1 MSRTQSTPHTF
12 VSRLAALIAAGLFA
26 LTAASAFAQTQ
37 PEAVIPSLITQPINP
52 EVRVTL
58 QHNVHPLAQA
68 RYDQGIAPGSMATG
82 RIMLVL
88 KRSDMQ
94 EQALKE
100 YLGDLQNPNSPN
112 YRKWLTPAQFGNLY
126 SISNSDLTTVTAW
139 LQSQG
144 FTIDKIPQARNVII
158 FSGNVA
164 QIQQAFNTSIHKYLI
179 NGETHFANSTDP
191 QVPAALAPVIA
202 GIAQLNDFRP
212 KPGAILKSKAHFD
225 NDENRIKPD
234 LTLSNSSGG
243 QFLFTDPADAA
254 TIYDTPNSTLNPKHT
269 GTNYDGTGVTLG
281 IAGDSNITAGDVAL
295 YRAAFL
301 PSSYSSNQPNIIVDG
316 NDPGINGDAVEALL
330 DLEVS
335 GGIAPGAKVNFY
347 TSADTDLQAGLFLA
361 VFRALDDNSVSI
373 LNVSF
378 GACEANEGASGNA
391 EVLAAWEQAAAQGI
405 SVTVATG
412 DSGSASCDN
421 DNSETAAQFGLAV
434 SGIASTPYNI
444 AVGGTDYDVLA
455 NSFSTY
461 VAASNSSQNAASTFY
476 RTALSYIPE
485 SPWNDSTST
494 NAGGYTANQPLK
506 DSNGNTNIA
515 GGGGGISSCSDQTS
529 AGACLGGY
537 ATPPFQTGLSGFPY
551 TARALPDVS
560 FLAADGLYN
569 ALWVV
574 CSDYISNGS
583 PTAAPPDCEQTNG
596 SFTSATTFSGVGGT
610 SAAAPAFAGMLALVS
625 QSQGGVR
632 LGQANNVLYN
642 LAAQSALYPT
652 VFHDVTTGN
661 NSVVCESGTT
671 NCGSNDFLTGYN
683 AGTGYDAASGL
694 GSVDVSQLI
703 ANWTK
708 AVFTPTTTGLT
719 INGGTGAINVKHG
732 TSLNFAVSVSP
743 TAATGDVSIVNNSGV
758 TNNGALGQFLT
769 LSGGKATLSSGD
781 LPGGGPYNVY
791 AYYGGDIKDAASQSS
806 PIQVTISPESSQ
818 VAIGATMIDPLTGSV
833 VCDDVTGSAPSC
845 TTASS
850 LQYGLATAVSAQVQ
864 GTSGSNTTATG
875 TISFSDSAG
884 SLPNSTVAISNIGV
898 ASYNNYINQN
908 QSLPVASNGL
918 TASFGGDPSYS
929 ASNSG
934 SAYTLKIVQGPTS
947 VAVAGSQ
954 TGTTV
959 TLQAQVNTDSIGI
972 APTGAVTFKVGSTTL
987 GTAATASGTG
997 FVSSGT
1003 VASLYQISIPATT
1016 AGLVNGS
1023 NTITAI
1029 YAGNTNYVTSSGSAT
1044 VAITGGGS
1052 GGSFSLSG
1060 PPISIA
1066 PGATTG
1072 NTSTISLTPAAAG
1085 FTGTVSL
1092 TCAITASPSGATNL
1106 PTCTMNPASVALSG
1120 TTAGSSTLAVTTI
1133 STTTPGSY
1141 TITVT
1146 GTSGSNTASTPISLT
1161 VTGGSTGIGSF
1172 TITGT
1177 AVSVAPGATTGNT
1190 STITVT
1196 PPTTFAGTATVNLSC
1211 AVTSS
1216 PTGAMDPPTCSLSS
1230 SSLTITGAKAA
1241 TSTMTITTTPSS
1253 SGALTYPLKNIFT
1266 AAGGAVLACVL
1277 MFTIPARRKGWR
1289 AILSLLAFAVAI
1301 TAAIG
1306 CGGGGSNNG
1315 GNSGTTAGTYVIT
1328 VTGTSGTVTE
1338 TGPVSL
1344 TVN

>member
-1 MSRTQSTPHTF
+1 MKTPPQTKALHPFWGCPILIHDKSIAEMRRPPRSFPRQQFQHNVTQFYRMAMSRTQSTPHTF

-52 EVRVTL
+52 EVRFTL

-100 YLGDLQNPNSPN
+100 YLGDQQNPNSPN

-144 FTIDKIPQARNVII
+144 FTIDKIPQARNVVI

-254 TIYDTPNSTLNPKHT
+254 TIYDTPNSTLNPKYT

-361 VFRALDDNSVSI
+361 VFRALDDNAVSI

-494 NAGGYTANQPLK
+494 NAGGYTSNQPLK

-574 CSDYISNGS
+574 CSDNVANGS
-583 PTAAPPDCEQTNG
+583 PTAAPTDCEQTNG
-596 SFTSATTFSGVGGT
+596 SFDQRHHLHRCRRNLSGLARVCRN
-610 SAAAPAFAGMLALVS
+610 AGAGIAVPGRCSPWSGQQRAL
-625 QSQGGVR
+625 QPGCTVR
-632 LGQANNVLYN
+632 
-642 LAAQSALYPT
+642 ALPNRLPRRNHWQQFCCLP
-652 VFHDVTTGN
+652 VGN
-661 NSVVCESGTT
+661 NRTADRTIFSLAITPALAMTRPAVLE
-671 NCGSNDFLTGYN
+671 
-683 AGTGYDAASGL
+683 ASTYP
-694 GSVDVSQLI
+694 
-703 ANWTK
+703 N
-708 AVFTPTTTGLT
+708 
-719 INGGTGAINVKHG
+719 
-732 TSLNFAVSVSP
+732 
-743 TAATGDVSIVNNSGV
+743 
-758 TNNGALGQFLT
+758 
-769 LSGGKATLSSGD
+769 
-781 LPGGGPYNVY
+781 
-791 AYYGGDIKDAASQSS
+791 SS
-806 PIQVTISPESSQ
+806 PIGRRQYSRRRQP
-818 VAIGATMIDPLTGSV
+818 GSR
-833 VCDDVTGSAPSC
+833 
-845 TTASS
+845 
-850 LQYGLATAVSAQVQ
+850 
-864 GTSGSNTTATG
+864 
-875 TISFSDSAG
+875 
-884 SLPNSTVAISNIGV
+884 STVAP
-898 ASYNNYINQN
+898 A
-908 QSLPVASNGL
+908 
-918 TASFGGDPSYS
+918 PS
-929 ASNSG
+929 
-934 SAYTLKIVQGPTS
+934 T
-947 VAVAGSQ
+947 
-954 TGTTV
+954 
-959 TLQAQVNTDSIGI
+959 
-972 APTGAVTFKVGSTTL
+972 
-987 GTAATASGTG
+987 
-997 FVSSGT
+997 
-1003 VASLYQISIPATT
+1003 
-1016 AGLVNGS
+1016 
-1023 NTITAI
+1023 
-1029 YAGNTNYVTSSGSAT
+1029 
-1044 VAITGGGS
+1044 
-1052 GGSFSLSG
+1052 
-1060 PPISIA
+1060 
-1066 PGATTG
+1066 
-1072 NTSTISLTPAAAG
+1072 
-1085 FTGTVSL
+1085 
-1092 TCAITASPSGATNL
+1092 
-1106 PTCTMNPASVALSG
+1106 
-1120 TTAGSSTLAVTTI
+1120 
-1133 STTTPGSY
+1133 
-1141 TITVT
+1141 
-1146 GTSGSNTASTPISLT
+1146 
-1161 VTGGSTGIGSF
+1161 
-1172 TITGT
+1172 
-1177 AVSVAPGATTGNT
+1177 
-1190 STITVT
+1190 
-1196 PPTTFAGTATVNLSC
+1196 
-1211 AVTSS
+1211 
-1216 PTGAMDPPTCSLSS
+1216 
-1230 SSLTITGAKAA
+1230 
-1241 TSTMTITTTPSS
+1241 
-1253 SGALTYPLKNIFT
+1253 
-1266 AAGGAVLACVL
+1266 
-1277 MFTIPARRKGWR
+1277 
-1289 AILSLLAFAVAI
+1289 
-1301 TAAIG
+1301 
-1306 CGGGGSNNG
+1306 
-1315 GNSGTTAGTYVIT
+1315 
-1328 VTGTSGTVTE
+1328 
-1338 TGPVSL
+1338 
-1344 TVN
+1344 